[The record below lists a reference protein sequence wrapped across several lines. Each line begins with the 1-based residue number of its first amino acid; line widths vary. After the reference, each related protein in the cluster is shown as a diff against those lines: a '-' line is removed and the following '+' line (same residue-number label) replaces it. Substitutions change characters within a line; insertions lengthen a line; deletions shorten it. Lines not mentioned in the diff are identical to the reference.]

1 MSEGVRRL
9 RTIRRD
15 PAAAAIT
22 TPAIMAS
29 VNGSIE
35 GGGVTGWRV
44 EVPMSCERTCELDSV
59 FVSPVGSWIFTVR
72 VYLSA
77 AYVDVSQV
85 RVTFLLEFPGSRTF
99 VAATVRVPLMS
110 KLTDTFSSAGPLFCS
125 WTVTVIFAPTVTGL
139 VGLIEGFAIATS

>member
-15 PAAAAIT
+15 PATAAIT

-59 FVSPVGSWIFTVR
+59 FVSPGGSWIFTVR

-85 RVTFLLEFPGSRTF
+85 RVTFLLEFPVTVTFFVSTVTLPPTSRL
-99 VAATVRVPLMS
+99 VATY
-110 KLTDTFSSAGPLFCS
+110 SSAGHLF
-125 WTVTVIFAPTVTGL
+125 
-139 VGLIEGFAIATS
+139 

>member
-77 AYVDVSQV
+77 AYVVV
-85 RVTFLLEFPGSRTF
+85 Y
-99 VAATVRVPLMS
+99 
-110 KLTDTFSSAGPLFCS
+110 
-125 WTVTVIFAPTVTGL
+125 L
-139 VGLIEGFAIATS
+139 VGVTIWLELRICRSFVV